1 MGVCGSPLCFSL
13 ARLLIVGVG
22 PIAERK
28 VGACSV
34 WVFLGGRWNG
44 EVGNGV
50 MHGVCVCL
58 LGVSQIQSPSFFLIA
73 AGSLRRCLMVGDLR
87 MMGLCR
93 DSCWLA
99 GWLAGWLVGFGTRG

>member
-58 LGVSQIQSPSFFLIA
+58 LGVK
-73 AGSLRRCLMVGDLR
+73 
-87 MMGLCR
+87 
-93 DSCWLA
+93 
-99 GWLAGWLVGFGTRG
+99 